1 MQVILTMLTFISE
14 NFSEKEQKTMNN
26 FSYDFILISRAVFFS
41 LTPTFSTKI
50 KIRNA
55 FFLKLINMQNN
66 LDPVD
71 LEILRLL
78 QKDAT
83 LNNKE
88 LSFKLNKSIA
98 TVHERVRRLK
108 EQGYIKRVVA
118 ILDRKKIDRN
128 LLAFSHV
135 FLKAHTAETLVEFET
150 EVAKFSEVM
159 ECFQM
164 TGAYDFI
171 LRIATSDMDAYHLF
185 LRNKLATLPNV
196 STVQSFFV
204 LSETKSDTAYPL

>member
-1 MQVILTMLTFISE
+1 MSTQTDLDHTDLQIL
-14 NFSEKEQKTMNN
+14 K
-26 FSYDFILISRAVFFS
+26 
-41 LTPTFSTKI
+41 
-50 KIRNA
+50 
-55 FFLKLINMQNN
+55 FLQ
-66 LDPVD
+66 
-71 LEILRLL
+71 R
-78 QKDAT
+78 DAT
-83 LNNKE
+83 LTNKE
-88 LSFKLNKSIA
+88 LAFKLNKSIA
-98 TVHERVRRLK
+98 TIHERVRRLK
-108 EQGYIKRVVA
+108 EQGYIKRIVA
-118 ILDRKKIDRN
+118 ILDRKKVNRSLI
-128 LLAFSHV
+128 AFSHV
-135 FLKAHTAETLVEFET
+135 FLKEHTAETLGEFET